1 MGLEPMTTP
10 INEDQNFAVGMIGIL
25 VYTAS
30 GARTHGHQIKS
41 LALYRLSYSGSFQLL
56 INPFYR

>member
-10 INEDQNFAVGMIGIL
+10 IKEDQNFAVGMIDVL